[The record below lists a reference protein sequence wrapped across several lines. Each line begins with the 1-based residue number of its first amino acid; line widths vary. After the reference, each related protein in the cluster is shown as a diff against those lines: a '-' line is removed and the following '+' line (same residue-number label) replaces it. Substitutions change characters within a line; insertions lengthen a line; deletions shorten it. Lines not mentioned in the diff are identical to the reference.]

1 MKEGV
6 SIACKKH
13 DRFTTKG
20 RIFTYTF
27 WIISTFSCYKLILKC
42 SKSIQISYAPISSAP
57 WCLNWEKSIL
67 GNWRFCPTRF
77 YLALQPEKMG
87 IVRLGYDNNPKAV
100 QALNHHLPGSRGC
113 WPICRMKKRQTK
125 DPYHVYFTCL
135 HILQAC
141 NKVGGRGGTCPP
153 TFWRIS

>member
-20 RIFTYTF
+20 RIFTYTA

-87 IVRLGYDNNPKAV
+87 LVRLGYDNNPKAV

-135 HILQAC
+135 HILHATRWEA
-141 NKVGGRGGTCPP
+141 GGARAPPP
-153 TFWRIS
+153 TFWQIN

>member
-87 IVRLGYDNNPKAV
+87 LVRLGYDNNPKAV

-135 HILQAC
+135 HIDLQ
-141 NKVGGRGGTCPP
+141 
-153 TFWRIS
+153 